1 MIILSSLFSFLA
13 AFVLPVGAAVWLAAK
28 KKGYLKPI
36 LLGVLTF
43 SLFQGI
49 RLTLNWLVLGPMPSM
64 TLLYMTQPVLY
75 YLFFGATAALFEEGG
90 RWIVM
95 KLFMK
100 DRHRLNDGIAFGI
113 GHGGIEAVLFVGLS
127 SFAILIMNS
136 SPSPAGNVFAGGVE
150 RIFAMISQIAFSVM
164 VLKAVRLK
172 KPLWLLLAF
181 VLHSVLDAGL
191 VIGEFGASIF
201 LIEAYAGVFA
211 LIMLVFLVIEHKKS
225 KGVDN
230 P

>member
-1 MIILSSLFSFLA
+1 MFLSSLFTFIA
-13 AFVLPVGAAVWLAAK
+13 AFILPVGVGVWLAAK

-49 RLTLNWLVLGPMPSM
+49 RLTLNTLVLEPMPSM
-64 TLLYMTQPVLY
+64 TLLSLTNPVLY

-100 DRHRLNDGIAFGI
+100 DRQRFNDGIAFGI
-113 GHGGIEAVLFVGLS
+113 GHGGIEAILFAGLS
-127 SFAILIMNS
+127 ALAILILNT
-136 SPSPAGNVFAGGVE
+136 SPVTAGNMFAGGIE
-150 RIFAMISQIAFSVM
+150 RIFAMTCQIAFSVM
-164 VLKAVRLK
+164 VLKSVKFK

-181 VLHSVLDAGL
+181 ILHTILDAGL
-191 VIGEFGASIF
+191 VITVYGASVL
-201 LIEAYAGVFA
+201 LIEAYVGLFA
-211 LIMLVFLVIEHKKS
+211 LISLGFLIYQHKKYE
-225 KGVDN
+225 GGDI
-230 P
+230 